1 MKLFPSIQTVRSD
14 HHVWSL
20 SSDESPMVIAE
31 GVATT
36 LPAALSAI
44 RRASKRYREEQTT
57 TAAEYAARE
66 VQPSESYAA
75 RYMPATAT
83 KGAHVRIY
91 HSIQGTRVVA
101 RMSANHDVLATCGD
115 RDTMLSVALIFTL
128 MQLKKK
134 GKWVIGGRSDNGI
147 LIAVQENNT
156 NTVTIR

>member
-36 LPAALSAI
+36 LSAAMSAI
-44 RRASKRYREEQTT
+44 RRASKQYQAER
-57 TAAEYAARE
+57 TAWYDGASE

-75 RYMPATAT
+75 RYMSATAT
-83 KGAHVRIY
+83 KGAHIRIY
-91 HSIQGTRVVA
+91 NSIQGTRVVA
-101 RMSANHDVLATCGD
+101 RMSANHEVLATCGD
-115 RDTMLSVALIFTL
+115 RDTMLSVALTFTL